1 MERDWNWEQEHGREG
16 KKEEIDDSR
25 QRQNGKREKAIGKW
39 KKKQEEMERTPAASF
54 KFPSNT
60 IRSPEA
66 HFHRNHC
73 TFPFISNNEIN

>member
-1 MERDWNWEQEHGREG
+1 MTAGRDKTVKEKSNREVG
-16 KKEEIDDSR
+16 
-25 QRQNGKREKAIGKW
+25 
-39 KKKQEEMERTPAASF
+39 KKKQEEMEGTPAARF

-60 IRSPEA
+60 IRSTEA